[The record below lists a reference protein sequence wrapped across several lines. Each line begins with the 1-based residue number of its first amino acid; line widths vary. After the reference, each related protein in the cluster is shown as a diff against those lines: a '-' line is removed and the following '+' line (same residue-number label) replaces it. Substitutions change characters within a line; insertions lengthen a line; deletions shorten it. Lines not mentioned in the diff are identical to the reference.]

1 MQEAPRVIITTDMEV
16 DDMNSVIHLALYL
29 NHIDLEA
36 MVYTSSQ
43 YHFQGDGVHTL
54 GEINPHWRTKGARSY
69 EWKVVPPEPD
79 PEASQLTEYRPF
91 PEG

>member
-54 GEINPHWRTKGARSY
+54 GEINPH
-69 EWKVVPPEPD
+69 
-79 PEASQLTEYRPF
+79 
-91 PEG
+91 